1 MNYLTC
7 PIAKEVNLFYFSY
20 LKLLKRTAKMAKE
33 ILKVFSILVN
43 RTGNH
48 FRDVEALGY
57 K

>member
-1 MNYLTC
+1 
-7 PIAKEVNLFYFSY
+7 
-20 LKLLKRTAKMAKE
+20 MAKE